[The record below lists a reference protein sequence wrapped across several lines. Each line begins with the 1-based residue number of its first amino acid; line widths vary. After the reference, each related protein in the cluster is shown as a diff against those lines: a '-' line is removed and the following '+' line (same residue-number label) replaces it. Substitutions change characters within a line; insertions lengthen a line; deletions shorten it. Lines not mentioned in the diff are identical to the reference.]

1 MKSSILSSIMI
12 FGMAVSGGVWADQAV
27 QNDSASGTT
36 DSKVLTQTHD
46 KKASERQSKK
56 GEVKKGGR
64 PTAQDEGKIS
74 N

>member
-1 MKSSILSSIMI
+1 MKNSILSSIMI
-12 FGMAVSGGVWADQAV
+12 FGMAISGGVWADQAT
-27 QNDSASGTT
+27 QADSTSTAT
-36 DSKVLTQTHD
+36 DSKLLTQTQD